1 MNSGSLRE
9 IRTNPV
15 WAALTTGNKDLAEGS
30 GLALRYPPEIC
41 AFAGM
46 KSPTPEAYEQL
57 LALVPGSGRIS
68 LLTAGNSDPPPPFSV
83 QHSIFGYQMEAV
95 GFVLPD
101 QADTIVEVLGEAD
114 APEMVQLTAL
124 TRPGPFEPQTH
135 RLGRYVG
142 IRIESRLV
150 AMAGERLRFTDRV
163 EISAVC
169 VHPDFRRRGYAE
181 LLMATLMR
189 ISKEEGMIPLL
200 HVAEGNP
207 AIALYQRLGFQIVQ
221 PLYLLVFQTT
231 GIA

>member
-1 MNSGSLRE
+1 MNSTSLHGV
-9 IRTNPV
+9 RTNPV
-15 WAALTTGNKDLAEGS
+15 WAALTTGNKTLAEGH

-68 LLTAGNSDPPPPFSV
+68 LLTADNSKPPTPFSV

-95 GFVLPD
+95 GPVLPD
-101 QADTIVEVLGEAD
+101 QAGTIVEVLGEAD
-114 APEMVQLTAL
+114 ASEMVQLTAL
-124 TRPGPFEPQTH
+124 TRPGPFEPRTY
-135 RLGRYVG
+135 RLGRYLG
-142 IRIESRLV
+142 IRIDGRLV
-150 AMAGERLRFTDRV
+150 AMAGERLRFTNRI

-181 LLMATLMR
+181 LLMAALMR
-189 ISKEEGMIPLL
+189 MAKKEGIVPLL

-207 AIALYQRLGFQIVQ
+207 AIALYQRLGFEIVQ
-221 PLYLLVFQTT
+221 PLYLIVLQTT
-231 GIA
+231 GVA

>member
-1 MNSGSLRE
+1 
-9 IRTNPV
+9 
-15 WAALTTGNKDLAEGS
+15 
-30 GLALRYPPEIC
+30 
-41 AFAGM
+41 
-46 KSPTPEAYEQL
+46 
-57 LALVPGSGRIS
+57 
-68 LLTAGNSDPPPPFSV
+68 
-83 QHSIFGYQMEAV
+83 MEAV
-95 GFVLPD
+95 DPVLPD
-101 QADTIVEVLGEAD
+101 QPDTIVQALGEAD
-114 APEMVQLTAL
+114 ASEMVGLTAL
-124 TRPGPFEPQTH
+124 TRPGPFEPRTY

-142 IRIESRLV
+142 IRVDGRLV

-189 ISKEEGMIPLL
+189 MSKEQGMIPLL

-231 GIA
+231 GVA